1 MSPPEK
7 ENLFAG
13 DDKLQQTPPSPRR
26 RAPLSA
32 PLEAEAP
39 NSPQPRAPPADP
51 RVSAAVASAT
61 MRAVSGLAP
70 ARGAAGRV
78 PTNTTPFVRV

>member
-7 ENLFAG
+7 ENLVAG
-13 DDKLQQTPPSPRR
+13 DDKPQQTPPSPRR

-39 NSPQPRAPPADP
+39 NSPQP